1 MAWFSKPF
9 IFTVL
14 SVLLIHC
21 QSPEGEI
28 TDAFKKVNGS
38 IEKTN
43 KSIIDANSIEYLY
56 STIRLNQQKNAPL
69 AEKAG
74 RLYAITK
81 DAHAYLERLKEH
93 MEKND
98 SSGVNA
104 GFVASLLIG
113 TPVADT
119 LTQKLSAVYD
129 HSYAALNDQNKTKS
143 LDSTLVTLK
152 EIRSNKQW
160 TTKYFDNTLTIA
172 AITILSKFQYDCL
185 DAARLV
191 LGDIKQQLDN

>member
-28 TDAFKKVNGS
+28 TDAFKKVNES

-43 KSIIDANSIEYLY
+43 KSITDANSIEYLY
-56 STIRLNQQKNAPL
+56 SAIRLNQQKNEPL

-74 RLYAITK
+74 KLYAITK

-93 MEKND
+93 MKKD

-104 GFVASLLIG
+104 AFVAALFIG

-119 LTQKLSAVYD
+119 LSQKLAAVYD
-129 HSYAALNDQNKTKS
+129 NSHAALNDKNKARS
-143 LDSTLVTLK
+143 LDSTLVAFK
-152 EIRSNKQW
+152 EIRNNKQW
-160 TTKYFDNTLTIA
+160 TTKYFDRTPTIA
-172 AITILSKFQYDCL
+172 AITIMTKFQYDCL
-185 DAARLV
+185 DAARIV
-191 LGDIKQQLDN
+191 LGDIKQHLDN